1 MIVVFGSLNMDMMM
15 VLEKL
20 PRPGDTVLC
29 PSYELSPGGKGS
41 NQAVAAAKAGAEV
54 KLFGRVGEDE
64 FGRILLDSL
73 SKTGVDLVG
82 ISKSSDLPTGCA
94 TVCVDELGENLIIVA
109 TGANLENQ
117 QSEIPNF
124 LLAKGTTLL
133 LQMETSVDENWKLIR
148 RARKFGARIMLNLA
162 PSDSIPN
169 EILDCIDVLVMN
181 EREATRL
188 GLHLGFDIISPK
200 IVAKR
205 VAANFDLT
213 CVVTL
218 GKEGAVA
225 CMPEGTWEVGALQG
239 EVVDTTAAGDAF
251 VGVLA
256 ASLDEGIELS
266 IALKRASIAGSLTCL
281 TKGAQGSL
289 PTLKDIEDNLKNIN
303 IPRRSA

>member
-41 NQAVAAAKAGAEV
+41 TQAVAAAKAGAEV

-94 TVCVDELGENLIIVA
+94 TVCVDE
-109 TGANLENQ
+109 
-117 QSEIPNF
+117 
-124 LLAKGTTLL
+124 
-133 LQMETSVDENWKLIR
+133 NWKLIR
-148 RARKFGARIMLNLA
+148 RARKFGARIILNLA

-256 ASLDEGIELS
+256 ASLDE
-266 IALKRASIAGSLTCL
+266 
-281 TKGAQGSL
+281 
-289 PTLKDIEDNLKNIN
+289 
-303 IPRRSA
+303 